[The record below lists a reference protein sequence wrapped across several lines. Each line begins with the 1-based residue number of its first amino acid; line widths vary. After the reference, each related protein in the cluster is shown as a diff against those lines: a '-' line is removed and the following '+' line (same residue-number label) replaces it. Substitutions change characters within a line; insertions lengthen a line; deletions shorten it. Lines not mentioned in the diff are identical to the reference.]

1 MRLLFSPF
9 ILTADLVLL
18 FWREIIL
25 DIEGLTDLIRRLAFN
40 HVGDRLASN
49 IQKRFDI
56 EIVGRLNKKCRQL

>member
-25 DIEGLTDLIRRLAFN
+25 DIEGLTDLIRCLAFN
-40 HVGDRLASN
+40 HVGDSLASN
-49 IQKRFDI
+49 I
-56 EIVGRLNKKCRQL
+56 